1 MIGKI
6 KGALV
11 EVDGSE
17 GLIATPGGVSYRV
30 HIPQSMRR
38 PDEVQMIDVYTYLHV
53 REDQHVLYGFETK
66 QHYTMFLMLL
76 DVDGVGPKT
85 AHTIVGKLSMQELMD
100 AVRTKSVDILTQI
113 PGLGKKTAQKII
125 LELSSKLKTD
135 LDVASLIED
144 PVNNEVL
151 EALVALGYK
160 ASEARKL
167 LKGVDV
173 KSSTEDQIRFALQKK
188 T

>member
-6 KGALV
+6 KGTLI
-11 EVDGSE
+11 EVDGIE

-30 HIPQSMRR
+30 RMPTGLRR
-38 PDEVQMIDVYTYLHV
+38 PDEVKMIDIYTYLHI

-66 QHYTMFLMLL
+66 QHYIMFLMLL

-85 AHTIVGKLSMQELMD
+85 AHTIVGKLGMQELMD
-100 AVRTKSVDILTQI
+100 TVRRKSVDVLTQI

-125 LELSSKLKTD
+125 LELSSKMKTD
-135 LDVASLIED
+135 LDVASLIEE

-151 EALVALGYK
+151 EALIALGYK
-160 ASEARKL
+160 TSEARNL

-173 KSSTEDQIRFALQKK
+173 KLSTEDQVRFALQKK
-188 T
+188 I